1 MKAEHVLFTKSV
13 TLEKELGLMFEQV
26 SVSPLKLDL
35 FYFPFKGD
43 AHFNAPLYLKQS
55 LTKI

>member
-1 MKAEHVLFTKSV
+1 
-13 TLEKELGLMFEQV
+13 MFEQV